1 MCRGLSESVLSANST
16 DQTLH
21 DSFQSSRGEPLWP
34 SGFVQFILC
43 AVLSAALRESSVYSR
58 TTHKILS
65 ILGKVYKKQLLIGG
79 GNACSDWGILGYLCQ
94 AAVSIGHGWNSVRP
108 IRYGSASCQ
117 RSLCTFLG
125 CQRWVSDRFASCFC
139 MHQPSRRC
147 VTSDSWCACSPASRR
162 GSPRCPR
169 PRTVRKGLRRASTR
183 R

>member
-1 MCRGLSESVLSANST
+1 M
-16 DQTLH
+16 
-21 DSFQSSRGEPLWP
+21 PLI
-34 SGFVQFILC
+34 VTALC
-43 AVLSAALRESSVYSR
+43 PTSDKARYVNFAGRDGAALSGLKTACPERHRYP
-58 TTHKILS
+58 LLL
-65 ILGKVYKKQLLIGG
+65 ILGKAYKKQLLIGG

-147 VTSDSWCACSPASRR
+147 VTSDSWHACSPASRR